1 MKKLDI
7 ESARN
12 KKGITLVALVVTIV
26 VLLILAGVSLNLLI
40 GNNGIMTRAKQARIS
55 NDLSSYKEQLAMF
68 ISEKKVENSEFYES
82 SLTAGK
88 SNLYY
93 NTKTSEDEKTI
104 KDIIKD
110 VKDEYLDSLEVVKG
124 KLTVNTKDKNII
136 KVAQAVGVEPNPY
149 DIKDGVLQSSDGNLL
164 LMDENGTLTIPNSVT
179 EIGEGA
185 FSGVTGLKTIIIPG
199 TVKTIATSAFAFNT
213 TLETVVIEEGVQI
226 IGQQA
231 FNGCS
236 NLKSINLPQSLTKIG
251 HLAFYD
257 CKKIERVTIPRGV
270 RDIGMYAFANCTL
283 LSDAVFENGNDIVS
297 DSCFTN
303 CNNLRTVTIPST
315 VQTINSTAFNNCLK
329 LDEINLEDNQ
339 SYVFDNGILKTAD
352 GTKIVFMT
360 NGLLANISTFEIPN
374 GVTNFGMN
382 IGLYTNIK
390 QINIPS
396 TLESLGA
403 ANKFPKSISNVIVDE
418 NNTRY
423 ASENG
428 ILYTKDD
435 KTLIMCYLKEKDI
448 NIQEGILT
456 LNAYCFK
463 QAENAE
469 NIILP
474 ESLQTISS
482 SALRENN
489 KFNKILIGKNVSSI
503 SPMFKL
509 TNYAG
514 TVEISEE
521 NPYYTI
527 ENNIL
532 YSKDKKTLI
541 CALYQITGSFT
552 VPGTVEN
559 IGNLAFDAQ
568 GMQEVILESGVKK
581 IDESAFSQCSNL
593 KKITIPNTVTNMG
606 VDLFERC
613 NNLESI
619 VIDNKEGAISGVP
632 WGAPKGMRAITWEK

>member
-1 MKKLDI
+1 MKNLNI
-7 ESARN
+7 EFKKN
-12 KKGITLVALVVTIV
+12 KKGITLVALIVTIV

-40 GNNGIMTRAKQARIS
+40 GNNGIITRAKQAKIS
-55 NDLSSYKEQLAMF
+55 NDLSSYKEQVAMF
-68 ISEKKVENSEFYES
+68 IADKKTENPEFYES

-88 SNLYY
+88 NNLYY

-149 DIKDGVLQSSDGNLL
+149 DIRDGVLQSSDGNLL
-164 LMDENGTLTIPNSVT
+164 LMDENGTLTIPDSVVT
-179 EIGEGA
+179 IGSGA

-199 TVKTIATSAFAFNT
+199 TVKTISTSAFAFNT

-236 NLKSINLPQSLTKIG
+236 NLRSINLPQSLTKIG

-270 RDIGMYAFANCTL
+270 RDIGNYVFANCTL
-283 LSDAVFENGNDIVS
+283 LADAVFENGNNIIS

-303 CNNLRTVTIPST
+303 CSNLRKVTIPST

-489 KFNKILIGKNVSSI
+489 KFKKILIGKNVSSI

-509 TNYAG
+509 INYAG

-619 VIDNKEGAISGVP
+619 VIDNKEGAISGAP

>member
-12 KKGITLVALVVTIV
+12 KKGITLVALIVTIV

-88 SNLYY
+88 NNLYY

-339 SYVFDNGILKTAD
+339 SYVFGNGILKTAD

-581 IDESAFSQCSNL
+581 IDSAAFSQCSNL
-593 KKITIPNTVTNMG
+593 KKITIPDTVTNMG
-606 VDLFERC
+606 EDLFERC

>member
-136 KVAQAVGVEPNPY
+136 KVAQSVGVEPNPY

-199 TVKTIATSAFAFNT
+199 TVKTISTSAFAFNT

-339 SYVFDNGILKTAD
+339 SYVFGNGILKTAD
-352 GTKIVFMT
+352 GTQIVFMT

>member
-339 SYVFDNGILKTAD
+339 SYVFGNGILKTAD
-352 GTKIVFMT
+352 GTQIVFMT
-360 NGLLANISTFEIPN
+360 NGLLANISTLEIPD

-581 IDESAFSQCSNL
+581 IDSAAFSQCSNL
-593 KKITIPNTVTNMG
+593 KKITIPDTVTNMG
-606 VDLFERC
+606 EDLFERC

>member
-1 MKKLDI
+1 MKKLAI
-7 ESARN
+7 ESAKN

-68 ISEKKVENSEFYES
+68 IADKKTENSEFYES

-88 SNLYY
+88 NNLYY

-104 KDIIKD
+104 KDIISD
-110 VKDEYLDSLEVVKG
+110 VKDEYLDSLEVIKG
-124 KLTVNTKDKNII
+124 KLMINTQDKNTIR
-136 KVAQAVGVEPNPY
+136 VAQAVGVEPNPY
-149 DIKDGVLQSSDGNLL
+149 DIRDGVLQSSDGNLL

-213 TLETVVIEEGVQI
+213 TLETVILEEGIQK
-226 IGQQA
+226 IGDRA

-236 NLKSINLPQSLTKIG
+236 NLKSITLPQSLSTIG
-251 HLAFYD
+251 ALAFYG
-257 CKKIERVTIPRGV
+257 CEKLETATIPSKV
-270 RDIGMYAFANCTL
+270 RNLGRYAFCDCTSL
-283 LSDAVFENGNDIVS
+283 IEAVFENGNNVVS
-297 DSCFTN
+297 DHCFAQ
-303 CNNLRTVTIPST
+303 CINLRKVTIPST
-315 VQTINSTAFNNCLK
+315 VQTINSTAFDNCFK
-329 LDEINLEDNQ
+329 LEEINLEDNQ
-339 SYVFDNGILKTAD
+339 SYVFSNGILKTAD
-352 GTKIVFMT
+352 GADIIFMT
-360 NGLLANISTFEIPN
+360 NEILSSDTLDIPEGLK
-374 GVTNFGMN
+374 NFGMN
-382 IGLYTNIK
+382 IAKYTNIK
-390 QINIPS
+390 QIIIPS
-396 TLESLGA
+396 TLTSFVDAGSLPTSI
-403 ANKFPKSISNVIVDE
+403 NKIEVAT
-418 NNTRY
+418 NNTKY
-423 ASENG
+423 ISENG

-435 KTLIMCYLKEKDI
+435 KALIVCYSKEKDI
-448 NIQEGILT
+448 NIEEGILT

-463 QAENAE
+463 QAVNAE

-474 ESLQTISS
+474 ESLQTILSG
-482 SALRENN
+482 ALRENN
-489 KFNKILIGKNVSSI
+489 KFKKILIGKNVSSI

-509 TNYAG
+509 INYAG

-532 YSKDKKTLI
+532 YSKNKKTLI

-559 IGNLAFDAQ
+559 IGNLAFDVQ

-581 IDESAFSQCSNL
+581 IDSAAFSQCSNL
-593 KKITIPNTVTNMG
+593 KKITIPDTVTNMG
-606 VDLFERC
+606 EDLFERC

-632 WGAPKGMRAITWEK
+632 WGAPKGMRAITWKK

>member
-1 MKKLDI
+1 MKNLNI
-7 ESARN
+7 EVKEN

-40 GNNGIMTRAKQARIS
+40 GNNGIITRAKQAKIS

-68 ISEKKVENSEFYES
+68 IADKKTENPEFYES

-88 SNLYY
+88 NNLYY

-149 DIKDGVLQSSDGNLL
+149 DIRDGVLQSSDGNLL
-164 LMDENGTLTIPNSVT
+164 LMDENGTLTIPDSVVT
-179 EIGEGA
+179 IGSGA

-199 TVKTIATSAFAFNT
+199 TVKTISTSAFAFNT

-236 NLKSINLPQSLTKIG
+236 NLRSINLPQSLTKIG

-270 RDIGMYAFANCTL
+270 RDIGNYVFANCTL
-283 LSDAVFENGNDIVS
+283 LADAVFENGNDIVS

-303 CNNLRTVTIPST
+303 CSNLRKVTIPST

-581 IDESAFSQCSNL
+581 IDSAAFSQCSNL
-593 KKITIPNTVTNMG
+593 KKITIPDTVTNMG
-606 VDLFERC
+606 EDLFERC

>member
-1 MKKLDI
+1 MKNLNI
-7 ESARN
+7 EVKEN

-40 GNNGIMTRAKQARIS
+40 GNNGIITRAKQAKIS

-68 ISEKKVENSEFYES
+68 IADKKTENPEFYES

-88 SNLYY
+88 NNLYY

-149 DIKDGVLQSSDGNLL
+149 DIRDGVLQSSDGNLL
-164 LMDENGTLTIPNSVT
+164 LMDENGTLTIPDSVVT
-179 EIGEGA
+179 IGSGA

-199 TVKTIATSAFAFNT
+199 TVKTISTSAFAFNT

-236 NLKSINLPQSLTKIG
+236 NLRSINLPQSLTKIG

-270 RDIGMYAFANCTL
+270 RDIGNYVFVNCTL
-283 LSDAVFENGNDIVS
+283 LADAVFENGNDIVS

-303 CNNLRTVTIPST
+303 CSNLRKVTIPST

-581 IDESAFSQCSNL
+581 IDSAAFSQCSNL
-593 KKITIPNTVTNMG
+593 KKITIPDTVTNMG
-606 VDLFERC
+606 EDLFERC

>member
-1 MKKLDI
+1 MKNLNI
-7 ESARN
+7 EVKEN
-12 KKGITLVALVVTIV
+12 KKGITLVALIVTIV

-40 GNNGIMTRAKQARIS
+40 GNNGIITRAKQAKIS

-68 ISEKKVENSEFYES
+68 IADKKTENAEFYES

-88 SNLYY
+88 NNLYY

-149 DIKDGVLQSSDGNLL
+149 DIRDGVLQSSDGNLL
-164 LMDENGTLTIPNSVT
+164 LMDENGTLTIPDSVVT
-179 EIGEGA
+179 IGSGA

-199 TVKTIATSAFAFNT
+199 TVKTISTSAFAFNT

-270 RDIGMYAFANCTL
+270 RDIGNYVFANCTL
-283 LSDAVFENGNDIVS
+283 LADAVFENGNNIIS

-303 CNNLRTVTIPST
+303 CSNLRKVTIPST

-352 GTKIVFMT
+352 GTQIVFMT

>member
-1 MKKLDI
+1 MKNLNI
-7 ESARN
+7 EVKEN
-12 KKGITLVALVVTIV
+12 KKGIKLVALIVTIV

-40 GNNGIMTRAKQARIS
+40 GNNGIITRAKQAKIS

-68 ISEKKVENSEFYES
+68 IADKKTENSEFYES

-88 SNLYY
+88 NNLYY

-149 DIKDGVLQSSDGNLL
+149 DIRDGVLQSSDGNLL
-164 LMDENGTLTIPNSVT
+164 LMDENGTLTIPDSVVT
-179 EIGEGA
+179 IGSGA

-199 TVKTIATSAFAFNT
+199 TVKTISTSAFAFNT

-270 RDIGMYAFANCTL
+270 RDIGGYAFANCTL

-339 SYVFDNGILKTAD
+339 SYVFGNGILKTAD
-352 GTKIVFMT
+352 GTQIVFMT
-360 NGLLANISTFEIPN
+360 NGLLANISTLEIPD

-390 QINIPS
+390 QIKVPS
-396 TLESLGA
+396 TLESLGT
-403 ANKFPKSISNVIVDE
+403 ANKFPTSISNVIVDE

-448 NIQEGILT
+448 NIEEGILT

-514 TVEISEE
+514 IVEISEE

-568 GMQEVILESGVKK
+568 SMQEVILESGVKK

-606 VDLFERC
+606 EYLFERC

-619 VIDNKEGAISGVP
+619 VIDNKEGSISGAP

>member
-1 MKKLDI
+1 MKNLNI
-7 ESARN
+7 EVKEN
-12 KKGITLVALVVTIV
+12 KKGITLVALIVTIV

-40 GNNGIMTRAKQARIS
+40 GNNGIITRAKQAKIS

-68 ISEKKVENSEFYES
+68 IADKKTENSEFYES

-88 SNLYY
+88 NNLYY

-149 DIKDGVLQSSDGNLL
+149 DIRDGVLQSSDSNLL
-164 LMDENGTLTIPNSVT
+164 LMDENGTLTIPDSVVT
-179 EIGEGA
+179 IGSGA

-199 TVKTIATSAFAFNT
+199 TVKTISTSAFAFNT
-213 TLETVVIEEGVQI
+213 TLETVVLEEGVQI

-270 RDIGMYAFANCTL
+270 RDIGWYAFANCTL

-303 CNNLRTVTIPST
+303 CSNLRKVTIPST

-339 SYVFDNGILKTAD
+339 SYVFGNGILKTAD
-352 GTKIVFMT
+352 GTQIVFMT
-360 NGLLANISTFEIPN
+360 NGLLANISTLEIPD

-390 QINIPS
+390 QIKVPS
-396 TLESLGA
+396 ALESLGT
-403 ANKFPKSISNVIVDE
+403 ANKFPTSISNVIVDE

-423 ASENG
+423 ALENG

-448 NIQEGILT
+448 NIEEGILT

-514 TVEISEE
+514 IVEISEE

-581 IDESAFSQCSNL
+581 IDSAAFSQCSNL
-593 KKITIPNTVTNMG
+593 KKITISDTVTNMG
-606 VDLFERC
+606 EDLFERC

-619 VIDNKEGAISGVP
+619 VIDNKEDAISGVP

>member
-1 MKKLDI
+1 MKNLNI
-7 ESARN
+7 EFKKN
-12 KKGITLVALVVTIV
+12 KKGITLVALIVTIV

-40 GNNGIMTRAKQARIS
+40 GNNGIITRAKQAKIS

-68 ISEKKVENSEFYES
+68 IADKKTENPEFYES

-88 SNLYY
+88 NNLYY

-149 DIKDGVLQSSDGNLL
+149 DIRDGVLQSSDGNLL
-164 LMDENGTLTIPNSVT
+164 LMDENGTLTIPDSVVT
-179 EIGEGA
+179 IGSGA

-199 TVKTIATSAFAFNT
+199 TVKTISTSAFAFNT

-236 NLKSINLPQSLTKIG
+236 NLRSINLPQSLTKIG

-270 RDIGMYAFANCTL
+270 RDIGNYVFANCTL
-283 LSDAVFENGNDIVS
+283 LADAVFENGNNIIS
-297 DSCFTN
+297 DNCFTN
-303 CNNLRTVTIPST
+303 CSNLRKVTIPST

-581 IDESAFSQCSNL
+581 IDSAAFSQCSNL
-593 KKITIPNTVTNMG
+593 KKITIPDTVTNMG
-606 VDLFERC
+606 EDLFERC

>member
-136 KVAQAVGVEPNPY
+136 KVAQSVGVEPNPY

-199 TVKTIATSAFAFNT
+199 TVKTISTSAFAFNT

-339 SYVFDNGILKTAD
+339 SYVFGNGILKTAD
-352 GTKIVFMT
+352 GTQIVFMT
-360 NGLLANISTFEIPN
+360 NGLLANISTLEIPD

-390 QINIPS
+390 QIKVPS

-403 ANKFPKSISNVIVDE
+403 ANKFPTSISNVIVDE

-581 IDESAFSQCSNL
+581 IDSAAFSQCSNL
-593 KKITIPNTVTNMG
+593 KKITIPDTVTNMG
-606 VDLFERC
+606 EDLFERC

>member
-1 MKKLDI
+1 MKKLAI
-7 ESARN
+7 ESAKN

-68 ISEKKVENSEFYES
+68 IADKKTENSEFYES

-88 SNLYY
+88 NNLYY

-124 KLTVNTKDKNII
+124 KLTVNTQDKNIL

-179 EIGEGA
+179 EIGA
-185 FSGVTGLKTIIIPG
+185 
-199 TVKTIATSAFAFNT
+199 
-213 TLETVVIEEGVQI
+213 
-226 IGQQA
+226 
-231 FNGCS
+231 
-236 NLKSINLPQSLTKIG
+236 
-251 HLAFYD
+251 LAFYG
-257 CKKIERVTIPRGV
+257 CEKLETATIPSKV
-270 RDIGMYAFANCTL
+270 RNLGRYAFCDCTSL
-283 LSDAVFENGNDIVS
+283 IEAVFENGNNVVS
-297 DSCFTN
+297 DHCFAQ
-303 CNNLRTVTIPST
+303 CINLRKVTIPST
-315 VQTINSTAFNNCLK
+315 VQTINSTAFDNCFK
-329 LDEINLEDNQ
+329 LEEINLEDNQ
-339 SYVFDNGILKTAD
+339 SYVFSNGILKTAD
-352 GTKIVFMT
+352 GADIIFMT
-360 NGLLANISTFEIPN
+360 NEILSSDTLDIPEGLK
-374 GVTNFGMN
+374 NFGMN
-382 IGLYTNIK
+382 IAKYTNIK
-390 QINIPS
+390 QIIIPS
-396 TLESLGA
+396 TLTSFVDAGSLPTSI
-403 ANKFPKSISNVIVDE
+403 NKIEVAT
-418 NNTRY
+418 NNTKY
-423 ASENG
+423 ISENG

-435 KTLIMCYLKEKDI
+435 KALIVCYSKEKDI
-448 NIQEGILT
+448 NIEEGILT

-463 QAENAE
+463 QAVNAE

-474 ESLQTISS
+474 ESLQTILSG
-482 SALRENN
+482 ALRENN
-489 KFNKILIGKNVSSI
+489 KFKKILIGKNVSSI

-509 TNYAG
+509 INYAG

-532 YSKDKKTLI
+532 YSKNKKTLI

-559 IGNLAFDAQ
+559 IGNLAFDVQ

-581 IDESAFSQCSNL
+581 IDSAAFSQCSNL
-593 KKITIPNTVTNMG
+593 KKITIPDTVTNMG
-606 VDLFERC
+606 EDLFERC

-632 WGAPKGMRAITWEK
+632 WGAPKGMRAITWKK

>member
-1 MKKLDI
+1 MKNLNI
-7 ESARN
+7 EVKEN
-12 KKGITLVALVVTIV
+12 KKGITLVALIVTIV

-40 GNNGIMTRAKQARIS
+40 GNNGIITRAKQAKIS

-68 ISEKKVENSEFYES
+68 IADKKTENPEFYES

-88 SNLYY
+88 NNLYY

-149 DIKDGVLQSSDGNLL
+149 DIRDGVLQSSDGNLL
-164 LMDENGTLTIPNSVT
+164 LMDENGTLTIPDSVVT
-179 EIGEGA
+179 IGSGA

-199 TVKTIATSAFAFNT
+199 TVKTISTSAFAFNT

-339 SYVFDNGILKTAD
+339 SYVFGNGILKTAD
-352 GTKIVFMT
+352 GTQIVFMT

-581 IDESAFSQCSNL
+581 IDSAAFSQCSNL
-593 KKITIPNTVTNMG
+593 KKITIPDTVTNMG
-606 VDLFERC
+606 EDLFERC

-619 VIDNKEGAISGVP
+619 VIDNIEGAISGVP
-632 WGAPKGMRAITWEK
+632 WGAPKGMRAITWKK

>member
-1 MKKLDI
+1 MKNLNI
-7 ESARN
+7 EFKKN
-12 KKGITLVALVVTIV
+12 KKGITLVALIVTIV

-40 GNNGIMTRAKQARIS
+40 GNNGIITRAKQAKIS

-68 ISEKKVENSEFYES
+68 IADKKTENPEFYES

-88 SNLYY
+88 NNLYY

-149 DIKDGVLQSSDGNLL
+149 DIRDGVLQSSDGNLL
-164 LMDENGTLTIPNSVT
+164 LMDENGTLTIPDSVVT
-179 EIGEGA
+179 IGSGA

-199 TVKTIATSAFAFNT
+199 TVKTISTSAFAFNT

-236 NLKSINLPQSLTKIG
+236 NLRSINLPQSLTKIG

-270 RDIGMYAFANCTL
+270 RDIGNYVFANCTL
-283 LSDAVFENGNDIVS
+283 LADAVFENGNNIIS

-303 CNNLRTVTIPST
+303 CSNLRKVTIPST

-532 YSKDKKTLI
+532 YSKNKKTLI

-559 IGNLAFDAQ
+559 IGNLAFDVQ

-581 IDESAFSQCSNL
+581 IDSAAFSQCSNL
-593 KKITIPNTVTNMG
+593 KKITIPDTVTNMG
-606 VDLFERC
+606 EDLFERC

-632 WGAPKGMRAITWEK
+632 WGAPKGMRAITWKK